1 MKELKNIS
9 LLPYNT
15 FGIDAK
21 AKLFIEYYSLDE
33 LRQVLKE
40 HKGEQILH
48 IGQGSN
54 LLFTSDFN
62 GVILHSGMA
71 RAKFLDDET
80 VEAQNGLRLD
90 DMIAQLTDMGYSGL
104 EKLSLIPGEV
114 GASAVQNVGAYGCE
128 AKDVIVRVNTLNVET
143 LEERVFTNEE
153 CRFGYRDSIFKH
165 ELKGKYIVTSV
176 VYKVKPGDATKTR
189 EEIIATRMAKLPT
202 VGEVGSAGSF
212 FMNPFVPEEK
222 VNELLKLYPDMPHYP
237 VGAPSVNQRS
247 VCDGE
252 SGGTSCPVDLA
263 ERYQHHNL
271 VAEREK
277 IPAAWLIEQCGW
289 KGKTLGGAQ
298 VWPKQPLVIVN
309 ANNATPEDIIALAA
323 RIRDCVKDIF
333 GIEISP
339 EVIYI

>member
-128 AKDVIVRVNTLNVET
+128 AKDVIVRVNTLNIET

-176 VYKVKPGDATKTR
+176 VYKVKLGDATKTR

-222 VNELLKLYPDMPHYP
+222 ANELLSQYPDMPHFET
-237 VGAPSVNQRS
+237 PSPWGRA
-247 VCDGE
+247 GE
-252 SGGTSCPVDLA
+252 RCV
-263 ERYQHHNL
+263 
-271 VAEREK
+271 K

-309 ANNATPEDIIALAA
+309 ANNASAKDIMELAA
-323 RIRDCVKDIF
+323 AVSASVKEKF
-333 GIEISP
+333 GIDIRP
-339 EVIYI
+339 EVNYI

>member
-1 MKELKNIS
+1 MRAVSNIS

-21 AKLFIEYYSLDE
+21 AKTFIEYNSLDE

-40 HKGEQILH
+40 HKGERILH

-54 LLFTSDFN
+54 LLFTKDFD
-62 GVILHSGMA
+62 GIILHSGMA

-90 DMIAQLTDMGYSGL
+90 DLIAQLTDMNYCGM

-128 AKDVIVRVNTLNVET
+128 AKDVIERVYTLDVET
-143 LEERVFTNEE
+143 LEERVFTNAE
-153 CRFGYRDSIFKH
+153 CKFGYRDSAFKH

-189 EEIIATRMAKLPT
+189 EEIIETRNGKLPK

-212 FMNPFVPEEK
+212 FMNPFVPEEQA
-222 VNELLKLYPDMPHYP
+222 NELLKLYPDMPHFETP
-237 VGAPSVNQRS
+237 QGV
-247 VCDGE
+247 
-252 SGGTSCPVDLA
+252 
-263 ERYQHHNL
+263 
-271 VAEREK
+271 K

-309 ANNATPEDIIALAA
+309 ANHATAQDIIDLAA
-323 RIRDCVKDIF
+323 AVSASVKEKFNIT
-333 GIEISP
+333 INP
-339 EVIYI
+339 EVNYI

>member
-1 MKELKNIS
+1 MNI
-9 LLPYNT
+9 PNT
-15 FGIDAK
+15 FGMDVK

-33 LRQVLKE
+33 LRQVLRE
-40 HKGEQILH
+40 HKGEPILH

-54 LLFTSDFN
+54 LLFTKDFD

-71 RAKFLDDET
+71 RARFIDDET

-90 DMIAQLTDMGYSGL
+90 DLIAQLTDMAYCGM

-114 GASAVQNVGAYGCE
+114 GASAVQNVGAYGVE
-128 AKDVIVRVNTLNVET
+128 AKDVILRVNTIDVET

-176 VYKVKPGDATKTR
+176 VYKVKPGEASATR
-189 EEIIATRMAKLPT
+189 EEIIQTRMAKLPT

-222 VNELLKLYPDMPHYP
+222 ANELLKLYPDMPHFP
-237 VGAPSVNQRS
+237 VQSSNSQILKS
-247 VCDGE
+247 
-252 SGGTSCPVDLA
+252 S
-263 ERYQHHNL
+263 NL
-271 VAEREK
+271 VK

-309 ANNATPEDIIALAA
+309 ADHATPDDIIALADA
-323 RIRDCVKDIF
+323 VSKSVKDKF
-333 GIEISP
+333 GITISP
-339 EVIYI
+339 EVNYI

>member
-1 MKELKNIS
+1 MKELRNIS
-9 LLPYNT
+9 LLAYNT

-40 HKGEQILH
+40 HKGERILH

-54 LLFTSDFN
+54 LLFTKDFD

-71 RAKFLDDET
+71 RARFLDDET

-90 DMIAQLTDMGYSGL
+90 DMIAQLTDMGYCGM

-114 GASAVQNVGAYGCE
+114 GASAVQNVGAYGVE
-128 AKDVIVRVNTLNVET
+128 AKDVIERVYTIDVET
-143 LEERVFTNEE
+143 LEGRVFSNAE
-153 CRFGYRDSIFKH
+153 CKFGYRDSAFKH

-176 VYKVKPGDATKTR
+176 VYKVKPGEASKTR
-189 EEIIATRMAKLPT
+189 EEIIETRNGKLPK

-212 FMNPFVPEEK
+212 FMNPFVPEEQA
-222 VNELLKLYPDMPHYP
+222 NELLKQYPDMPHFATEQG
-237 VGAPSVNQRS
+237 V
-247 VCDGE
+247 
-252 SGGTSCPVDLA
+252 
-263 ERYQHHNL
+263 
-271 VAEREK
+271 K

-289 KGKTLGGAQ
+289 KGKKFGGAQ

-309 ANNATPEDIIALAA
+309 ADHASAQDIMELAQQVSDSVYERFNI
-323 RIRDCVKDIF
+323 RIN
-333 GIEISP
+333 P
-339 EVIYI
+339 EVNYI

>member
-1 MKELKNIS
+1 MTIQENIS

-15 FGIDAK
+15 FGMDVK
-21 AKLFIEYYSLDE
+21 ARLFIEYYSVEE
-33 LRQVLKE
+33 LKQVLKE

-54 LLFTSDFN
+54 LLFTRDFD

-71 RAKFLDDET
+71 RARFLDDET

-90 DMIAQLTDMGYSGL
+90 DLIAQLTDMAYCGM

-114 GASAVQNVGAYGCE
+114 GASAVQNVGAYGVE
-128 AKDVIVRVNTLNVET
+128 AKDVILRVNTIGVET
-143 LEERVFTNEE
+143 LEERVFSNEE
-153 CRFGYRDSIFKH
+153 CRFGYRDSAFKH

-176 VYKVKPGDATKTR
+176 VYKVQPGEATKTR
-189 EEIIATRMAKLPT
+189 EEIIQTRMAKLPT

-222 VNELLKLYPDMPHYP
+222 ANELLVQYPDMPNF
-237 VGAPSVNQRS
+237 PSLQG
-247 VCDGE
+247 GE
-252 SGGTSCPVDLA
+252 RG
-263 ERYQHHNL
+263 RL
-271 VAEREK
+271 VK

-289 KGKTLGGAQ
+289 KGRRMGGAQ

-309 ANNATPEDIIALAA
+309 ADHATPEDIISLAEA
-323 RIRDCVKDIF
+323 VSTSVKEKF
-333 GIEISP
+333 GIEIRP
-339 EVIYI
+339 EVNYI

>member
-1 MKELKNIS
+1 MRVVSDIS

-15 FGIDAK
+15 FGIDVK
-21 AKLFIEYYSLDE
+21 ARLFIEYYSVEE
-33 LRQVLKE
+33 LKQVLKE

-54 LLFTSDFN
+54 LLFTKDFD

-71 RAKFLDDET
+71 RARFLDDET

-90 DMIAQLTDMGYSGL
+90 DLIAQLTDMAYCGM

-114 GASAVQNVGAYGCE
+114 GASAVQNVGAYGVE
-128 AKDVIVRVNTLNVET
+128 AKDVILRVNTIDVET
-143 LEERVFTNEE
+143 LEERVFSNEE
-153 CRFGYRDSIFKH
+153 CRFGYRDSAFKH

-176 VYKVKPGDATKTR
+176 VYKVKPGEATKTR
-189 EEIIATRMAKLPT
+189 EEIIQTRMAKLPT

-222 VNELLKLYPDMPHYP
+222 ANELLAQYPDMPNF
-237 VGAPSVNQRS
+237 PSLQ
-247 VCDGE
+247 
-252 SGGTSCPVDLA
+252 GGDRGRFV
-263 ERYQHHNL
+263 
-271 VAEREK
+271 K

-289 KGKTLGGAQ
+289 KGKRMGGAQ

-309 ANNATPEDIIALAA
+309 ADHATPEDIISLAEA
-323 RIRDCVKDIF
+323 VSMSVKEKF
-333 GIEISP
+333 GIEIRP
-339 EVIYI
+339 EVNYI

>member
-15 FGIDAK
+15 FGMNAK

-212 FMNPFVPEEK
+212 FMNPFVPEDK

-323 RIRDCVKDIF
+323 QVSASVKEKF
-333 GIEISP
+333 GIDIHP
-339 EVIYI
+339 EVNYI

>member
-1 MKELKNIS
+1 MKKYENIS

-15 FGIDAK
+15 FGIDVK
-21 AKLFIEYYSLDE
+21 ARLFIEYYSLDE

-54 LLFTSDFN
+54 LLFTRDFN
-62 GVILHSGMA
+62 GIILHSGMA
-71 RAKFLDDET
+71 RARFIDDET

-90 DMIAQLTDMGYSGL
+90 DLIAQLTDMAYCGM

-114 GASAVQNVGAYGCE
+114 GASAVQNVGAYGVE
-128 AKDVIVRVNTLNVET
+128 AKDVIERVYTMDVET
-143 LEERVFTNEE
+143 QEERVFTNAE
-153 CRFGYRDSIFKH
+153 CKFGYRDSIFKH

-176 VYKVKPGDATKTR
+176 VYKVKPGEASKTR
-189 EEIIATRMAKLPT
+189 EEIIQTRMAKLPT

-222 VNELLKLYPDMPHYP
+222 AKELLELYPDMPHFEVQSSNP
-237 VGAPSVNQRS
+237 QILKSS
-247 VCDGE
+247 
-252 SGGTSCPVDLA
+252 
-263 ERYQHHNL
+263 NL
-271 VAEREK
+271 VK

-323 RIRDCVKDIF
+323 QVSASVKEKF
-333 GIEISP
+333 GIDIHP
-339 EVIYI
+339 EVNYI

>member
-21 AKLFIEYYSLDE
+21 TKLFIEYYSLDE

-212 FMNPFVPEEK
+212 FMNPFVPEDK

-237 VGAPSVNQRS
+237 
-247 VCDGE
+247 
-252 SGGTSCPVDLA
+252 
-263 ERYQHHNL
+263 

-309 ANNATPEDIIALAA
+309 ANNASAKDIMELAA
-323 RIRDCVKDIF
+323 AVSASVKEKF
-333 GIEISP
+333 GIDIHP
-339 EVIYI
+339 EVNYI

>member
-21 AKLFIEYYSLDE
+21 AKLFIEYYSLAE

-212 FMNPFVPEEK
+212 FMNPFVPEDK

-237 VGAPSVNQRS
+237 
-247 VCDGE
+247 
-252 SGGTSCPVDLA
+252 
-263 ERYQHHNL
+263 

-309 ANNATPEDIIALAA
+309 ANNASAKDIMELAA
-323 RIRDCVKDIF
+323 AVSASVKEKF
-333 GIEISP
+333 GIDIHP
-339 EVIYI
+339 EVNYI

>member
-1 MKELKNIS
+1 MNININY
-9 LLPYNT
+9 PIPNT

-21 AKLFIEYYSLDE
+21 ARLFIEYYSLDE

-54 LLFTSDFN
+54 LLFTKDFD

-90 DMIAQLTDMGYSGL
+90 DLIAQLTDMQYCGM

-128 AKDVIVRVNTLNVET
+128 AKDVIERVYTLEVET
-143 LEERVFTNEE
+143 LEERVFTNAE
-153 CRFGYRDSIFKH
+153 CKFGYRDSAFKH

-176 VYKVKPGDATKTR
+176 VYKVKPGDAAKTR
-189 EEIIATRMAKLPT
+189 EEIIETRNGKLPK
-202 VGEVGSAGSF
+202 VDEVGSAGSF
-212 FMNPFVPEEK
+212 FMNPFVSEEQA
-222 VNELLKLYPDMPHYP
+222 NELLKQYPDMPHFEMP
-237 VGAPSVNQRS
+237 QGV
-247 VCDGE
+247 
-252 SGGTSCPVDLA
+252 
-263 ERYQHHNL
+263 
-271 VAEREK
+271 K

-309 ANNATPEDIIALAA
+309 ANHATAQDIIDLAA
-323 RIRDCVKDIF
+323 AVSASVKEKFNIT
-333 GIEISP
+333 INP
-339 EVIYI
+339 EVNYI

>member
-15 FGIDAK
+15 FGMNAK

-71 RAKFLDDET
+71 HAKFLDDET

-114 GASAVQNVGAYGCE
+114 GASAVQNVGAYGVE
-128 AKDVIVRVNTLNVET
+128 AKDVIERVYTINVET

-212 FMNPFVPEEK
+212 FMNPFVPEDK

-237 VGAPSVNQRS
+237 
-247 VCDGE
+247 
-252 SGGTSCPVDLA
+252 
-263 ERYQHHNL
+263 

-323 RIRDCVKDIF
+323 AVSASVKEKF
-333 GIEISP
+333 GIDIRP
-339 EVIYI
+339 EVNYI

>member
-1 MKELKNIS
+1 MMIQENIS

-21 AKLFIEYYSLDE
+21 AKTFIEYYSLDE
-33 LRQVLKE
+33 LRQALTE
-40 HKGEQILH
+40 HKGEPILH
-48 IGQGSN
+48 VGQGSN
-54 LLFTSDFN
+54 LLFTADFN

-114 GASAVQNVGAYGCE
+114 GASAVQNVGAYGVE
-128 AKDVIVRVNTLNVET
+128 AKDVIDRVYTLDVET
-143 LEERVFTNEE
+143 LEERVFTNAE
-153 CRFGYRDSIFKH
+153 CKFGYRDSAFKH

-189 EEIIATRMAKLPT
+189 DEIIETRNGKLPK

-212 FMNPFVPEEK
+212 FMNPFVSVEK
-222 VNELLKLYPDMPHYP
+222 ANELLAQYPDMPHYL
-237 VGAPSVNQRS
+237 VLQDPSLPSLQ
-247 VCDGE
+247 
-252 SGGTSCPVDLA
+252 GGGGG
-263 ERYQHHNL
+263 RL
-271 VAEREK
+271 VK

-309 ANNATPEDIIALAA
+309 ANHASAQDIIDLADA
-323 RIRDCVKDIF
+323 VSKSVKSQF
-333 GIEISP
+333 GITISP
-339 EVIYI
+339 EVNYI

>member
-1 MKELKNIS
+1 MKIERDIS

-15 FGIDAK
+15 FCIDAK
-21 AKLFIEYYSLDE
+21 ARLFIEYYSLDE

-40 HKGEQILH
+40 YKGERMLH

-54 LLFTSDFN
+54 LLFTQDFD

-71 RAKFLDDET
+71 RAKFLDNET

-104 EKLSLIPGEV
+104 EKVSLIPGEV
-114 GASAVQNVGAYGCE
+114 GASAVQNVGAYGVE
-128 AKDVIVRVNTLNVET
+128 AKDVIERVYTIDVESG
-143 LEERVFTNEE
+143 EERVFTNAE
-153 CRFGYRDSIFKH
+153 CKFGYRDSAFKH

-189 EEIIATRMAKLPT
+189 EEIIETRNGKLPK

-212 FMNPFVPEEK
+212 FMNPFVPEEQAK
-222 VNELLKLYPDMPHYP
+222 ELLKQYPDMPHFQTP
-237 VGAPSVNQRS
+237 QGV
-247 VCDGE
+247 
-252 SGGTSCPVDLA
+252 
-263 ERYQHHNL
+263 
-271 VAEREK
+271 K

-309 ANNATPEDIIALAA
+309 ANHASAQDIMELAA
-323 RIRDCVKDIF
+323 QVSASVKEKFKIDIH
-333 GIEISP
+333 P
-339 EVIYI
+339 EVNYI

>member
-1 MKELKNIS
+1 MMIQENIS

-21 AKLFIEYYSLDE
+21 ARLFIEYYSLDE

-40 HKGEQILH
+40 HKGERILH

-54 LLFTSDFN
+54 LLFTKDFD
-62 GVILHSGMA
+62 GAILHSGMA

-90 DMIAQLTDMGYSGL
+90 DLIAQLTDMNYSGM

-128 AKDVIVRVNTLNVET
+128 AKDVIERVYTLDVET
-143 LEERVFTNEE
+143 LKERVFTNEE
-153 CRFGYRDSIFKH
+153 CKFGYRDSAFKH

-189 EEIIATRMAKLPT
+189 EEIIETRNGKLPK

-212 FMNPFVPEEK
+212 FMNPFVPEEQA
-222 VNELLKLYPDMPHYP
+222 NELLKLYPDMPHFETP
-237 VGAPSVNQRS
+237 QGV
-247 VCDGE
+247 
-252 SGGTSCPVDLA
+252 
-263 ERYQHHNL
+263 
-271 VAEREK
+271 K

-289 KGKTLGGAQ
+289 KGKTLGGAK

-309 ANNATPEDIIALAA
+309 ANHATAQDIIDLAA
-323 RIRDCVKDIF
+323 AVSASVKEKFNIT
-333 GIEISP
+333 INP
-339 EVIYI
+339 EVNYI

>member
-1 MKELKNIS
+1 MKIERDIS

-15 FGIDAK
+15 FGIDVK
-21 AKLFIEYYSLDE
+21 ARLFIEYYSLDE

-40 HKGEQILH
+40 HRGERVLH

-54 LLFTSDFN
+54 LLFTKDFE

-71 RAKFLDDET
+71 RARFLDDET

-90 DMIAQLTDMGYSGL
+90 DLIAQLTDMQYCGM

-128 AKDVIVRVNTLNVET
+128 AKDVILRVHTIDVET
-143 LEERVFTNEE
+143 LEERVFSNEE
-153 CRFGYRDSIFKH
+153 CRFGYRDSAFKH

-176 VYKVKPGDATKTR
+176 VYKVKPGDASKTR
-189 EEIIATRMAKLPT
+189 EEIIETRNGKLPK

-212 FMNPFVPEEK
+212 FMNPFVPEEQA
-222 VNELLKLYPDMPHYP
+222 NALLEQYPDMPNF
-237 VGAPSVNQRS
+237 PSLQ
-247 VCDGE
+247 
-252 SGGTSCPVDLA
+252 GGD
-263 ERYQHHNL
+263 RGRL
-271 VAEREK
+271 VK

-309 ANNATPEDIIALAA
+309 ANHAAPQDIIDLATA
-323 RIRDCVKDIF
+323 VSASVKEKF
-333 GIEISP
+333 GIEIRP
-339 EVIYI
+339 EVNYI

>member
-1 MKELKNIS
+1 MRVVSDIS

-21 AKLFIEYYSLDE
+21 AKTFIEYYSLDE

-40 HKGEQILH
+40 HKGERILH

-54 LLFTSDFN
+54 LLFTKDFD

-71 RAKFLDDET
+71 RARFLDDET

-90 DMIAQLTDMGYSGL
+90 DMIAQLTDMGYCGM

-128 AKDVIVRVNTLNVET
+128 AKDVIERVYTIDVET
-143 LEERVFTNEE
+143 LEERVFTNAE
-153 CRFGYRDSIFKH
+153 CKFGYRDSAFKH

-176 VYKVKPGDATKTR
+176 VYKVKPGEATKTR
-189 EEIIATRMAKLPT
+189 EEIIETRNGKLPK

-212 FMNPFVPEEK
+212 FMNPFVSQEQA
-222 VNELLKLYPDMPHYP
+222 NALLKQYPDMPHFETDQG
-237 VGAPSVNQRS
+237 V
-247 VCDGE
+247 
-252 SGGTSCPVDLA
+252 
-263 ERYQHHNL
+263 
-271 VAEREK
+271 K
-277 IPAAWLIEQCGW
+277 IPAAWLIEQCGG
-289 KGKTLGGAQ
+289 KGKKLGGAQ

-309 ANNATPEDIIALAA
+309 ADHASAADIMELAKQVSDSVYERFNI
-323 RIRDCVKDIF
+323 RIN
-333 GIEISP
+333 P
-339 EVIYI
+339 EVNYI